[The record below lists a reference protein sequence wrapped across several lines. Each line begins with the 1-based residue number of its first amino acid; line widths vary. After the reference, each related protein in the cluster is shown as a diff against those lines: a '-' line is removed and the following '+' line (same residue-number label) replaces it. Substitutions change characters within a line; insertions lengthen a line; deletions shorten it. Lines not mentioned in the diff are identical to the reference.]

1 MFFGTPHCGA
11 AAKQWER
18 IARRYSRLPGG
29 NGQASLLLKAMISD
43 SEDLAE
49 ISEDF
54 CEVAPKY
61 KIVTFYETE
70 VWPGTN
76 HPIVDDTSA
85 RMMVDG
91 EEEEAVGADHV
102 GICRFADEKDM
113 TFRNVYQRI
122 EDVAAPY
129 VKGRRSNAKA
139 SGPRWE
145 ISVEE
150 LNEDEDEDMI
160 GLGESQVYPALMA
173 IEDTPRPM
181 KAIEAGRPKQAEEVP
196 WRRQTRE
203 DEPQRDIPQSVCVPA
218 AKKLATEV
226 EGGNK
231 GGREQGNWSIRQL
244 LGGRWRW

>member
-18 IARRYSRLPGG
+18 IARRYSRLPGAKG
-29 NGQASLLLKAMISD
+29 KASLLLKAMISD

-54 CEVAPKY
+54 CEVGPKY
-61 KIVTFYETE
+61 KIVTFYETN

-76 HPIVDDTSA
+76 HPIVDATSA

-102 GICRFADEKDM
+102 GICRFVDGKDM

-122 EDVAAPY
+122 EDVAAAY
-129 VKGRRSNAKA
+129 DKGRRGNAKA

-150 LNEDEDEDMI
+150 LDEDEDMG
-160 GLGESQVYPALMA
+160 GLGESQVYPTPMA

-181 KAIEAGRPKQAEEVP
+181 KAIEAGRPKHAEEVP

-203 DEPQRDIPQSVCVPA
+203 DEPQRDISQSNCVPA
-218 AKKLATEV
+218 AKKLATEM

-231 GGREQGNWSIRQL
+231 GGREGNWSIRQL
-244 LGGRWRW
+244 LGGRWGW